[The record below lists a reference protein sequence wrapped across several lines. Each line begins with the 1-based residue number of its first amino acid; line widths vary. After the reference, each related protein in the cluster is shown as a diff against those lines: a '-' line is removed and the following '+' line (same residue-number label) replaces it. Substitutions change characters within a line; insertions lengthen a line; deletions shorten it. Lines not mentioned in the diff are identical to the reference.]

1 MHLNPGANSCYV
13 VECWNLSISCS
24 LFFSYFVLA
33 LPLMFFLY
41 SRNLQTSSCQQPT
54 SSQQEPALGRRAEG
68 GGTGD
73 ISRPN
78 EVWNQSGKWATIFI
92 SLKTSQPPR
101 SSTRRSPSF
110 SPKQKS
116 GDSSILRGHWG
127 DRIQSPSVVEKRH
140 QTTMISHNVAL
151 GLQGMVSGWWFLNKI

>member
-54 SSQQEPALGRRAEG
+54 RTGLGGRYWRHFQAWWSMESIRQVSNYLHFPVLVAENF
-68 GGTGD
+68 TA
-73 ISRPN
+73 SEEQHK
-78 EVWNQSGKWATIFI
+78 EVAI
-92 SLKTSQPPR
+92 
-101 SSTRRSPSF
+101 F

-127 DRIQSPSVVEKRH
+127 DRIQSPSVVGKRH
-140 QTTMISHNVAL
+140 QTTMISHNMAL